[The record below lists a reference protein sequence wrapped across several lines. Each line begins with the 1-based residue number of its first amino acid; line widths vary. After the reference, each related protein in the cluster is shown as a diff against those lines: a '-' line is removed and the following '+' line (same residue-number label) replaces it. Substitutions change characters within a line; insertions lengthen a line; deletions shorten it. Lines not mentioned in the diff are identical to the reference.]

1 MKMDKNKIVFLSVIG
16 LVASFIAGYSVLVL
30 YPDKENGIH
39 LQQTAIPKLPNAK
52 EGFSSK
58 KEAVDAIKEAR
69 EKVTPSIYDER
80 YLDAS
85 GNYDEDYLEKRKQQ
99 MVDSIYRLGRI
110 TYSQDTIPVKSIK
123 KVRKRTKNKTKLTPS
138 LDSLSLLKMGL
149 EHQLFF
155 SVNPNLLDTTT
166 ETSLQVEID
175 GEQTVKVNDR
185 LQMRVFESKMIK
197 GVEIK
202 KNSLIYG
209 IVSFKPNRV
218 VLKVENIAG
227 ISIKLQAY
235 DFADNLE
242 GIYIKNSL
250 KEEAYK
256 KVLGNVIN
264 DINIPGVPQ
273 IGGIKNV
280 FQLSN
285 RKIKV
290 TVNTNYKLILK

>member
-30 YPDKENGIH
+30 YPEKENGIH
-39 LQQTAIPKLPNAK
+39 LQQTAIPNLPNAK

-110 TYSQDTIPVKSIK
+110 TYSQDTIPVKSMK
-123 KVRKRTKNKTKLTPS
+123 KVKKRPKNKRKVTLS
-138 LDSLSLLKMGL
+138 QDSLSLLKMGL

-155 SVNPNLLDTTT
+155 SVNPNLLDNTT

-175 GEQTVKVNDR
+175 GEQTVRVNDR
-185 LQMRVFESKMIK
+185 LQMRIVESKMIK

-202 KNSLIYG
+202 KNSLVYG

-227 ISIKLQAY
+227 IPIKLQAY
-235 DFADNLE
+235 DYADNLK

-250 KEEAYK
+250 REEAYK
-256 KVLGNVIN
+256 EVMGDVIN

-273 IGGIKNV
+273 LGGIKNV
-280 FQLSN
+280 FQRNN
-285 RKIKV
+285 RNIKV